1 MGKHIIFF
9 FLKKYWTKLVRE
21 VAIMFAKINRIMRIV
36 LLAAGALF
44 FVFKLTEKNKIEKKS
59 EKDGFQTKEFDDI
72 W

>member
-1 MGKHIIFF
+1 
-9 FLKKYWTKLVRE
+9 
-21 VAIMFAKINRIMRIV
+21 MFAKINRIMRIV

-59 EKDGFQTKEFDDI
+59 EKDGCQTKEFDDI

>member
-1 MGKHIIFF
+1 MQSC
-9 FLKKYWTKLVRE
+9 W
-21 VAIMFAKINRIMRIV
+21 KINRIMRIV